1 MHTNTIDIIL
11 WQSLVIFLLL
21 SSLTGVVLG
30 LLLIFKPHLMD
41 SVNRVAN
48 RWVSTRRMIKP
59 ADRVIDAE
67 GWFFKYHRPV
77 GIMIMLG
84 AGYILVAF
92 GLTFDKAAALRR
104 LSIYVPMNMLDILV
118 DGMVLFAL
126 IGAVVAL
133 LFGLFMCLRPSL
145 LRGAEEISDQWFSL
159 RRVTKRFCIPHDHI
173 EVYVARHRQR
183 VGWSMLMG
191 SIYLSFVTF
200 RWLAWQA

>member
-11 WQSLVIFLLL
+11 WQSLAIFLLF

-41 SVNRVAN
+41 PVNLVAN

-59 ADRVIDAE
+59 ADGVIDIE
-67 GWFFKYHRPV
+67 EWFFKHHRPI
-77 GIMIMLG
+77 GIMTMLG

-92 GLTFDKAAALRR
+92 GLTFDKTTALRR
-104 LSIYVPMNMLDILV
+104 LSIYAPANMLDILV
-118 DGMVLFAL
+118 DSLVLFAL

-145 LRGAEEISDQWFSL
+145 LRGAEEVADQWISL
-159 RRVTKRFCIPHDHI
+159 RRATKQLCIPRDHI
-173 EVYVARHRQR
+173 EDYVARHRQR
-183 VGWSMLMG
+183 FGWLMLMG
-191 SIYLSFVTF
+191 SIYLSFVTL